1 MTFRF
6 LILLLV
12 IASLGSSTFFY
23 FQTRALEKSVH
34 ASKALCELKASQLEK
49 NYQAKIDEL
58 LAEVPQQ
65 RVIRKTITKKLER
78 PPLEEMVSYGHQV
91 RAISNKYEFLLKT
104 AQIEASDKKRLGRL
118 LLEREKLAQQVNN
131 ASTSQPAPEKMQEQ
145 LASIEQ
151 RIENL
156 LTDPIDYS
164 RYEYLKERNL

>member
-1 MTFRF
+1 
-6 LILLLV
+6 
-12 IASLGSSTFFY
+12 
-23 FQTRALEKSVH
+23 
-34 ASKALCELKASQLEK
+34 
-49 NYQAKIDEL
+49 
-58 LAEVPQQ
+58 
-65 RVIRKTITKKLER
+65 
-78 PPLEEMVSYGHQV
+78 MVSYGHQV

-131 ASTSQPAPEKMQEQ
+131 ASASQPAPEKMQEQ